1 MKLTVDVSCDRFVN
15 AVSQLAQENSFDP
28 PGWARK
34 IRPMLRFVLFKR
46 KWFKNPKITG
56 YFHGQA
62 QCRRYFYRE
71 LSLSWFCF
79 GLFLTWPFDQ
89 LWLANIERDVI
100 LSSAVSKLFPVF
112 QLPGGAKVDVVLDR
126 DKYNTN
132 ITKTCFWGSET
143 RLKFFFYYSVTVGN
157 PRKYY
162 TLYITT
168 WEIFCNLICS
178 EQWYFSLI

>member
-62 QCRRYFYRE
+62 QCRRSFYRE
-71 LSLSWFCF
+71 LSPSWFCF

>member
-71 LSLSWFCF
+71 LGLSWFCF

-89 LWLANIERDVI
+89 LWLAKIERDVI
-100 LSSAVSKLFPVF
+100 LSSLFSKLFPVF
-112 QLPGGAKVDVVLDR
+112 QLPGGAGVDIVQKQEPLWALG
-126 DKYNTN
+126 YLIAIN
-132 ITKTCFWGSET
+132 ITRT
-143 RLKFFFYYSVTVGN
+143 
-157 PRKYY
+157 
-162 TLYITT
+162 
-168 WEIFCNLICS
+168 
-178 EQWYFSLI
+178 

>member
-71 LSLSWFCF
+71 LGPSWFCF

-100 LSSAVSKLFPVF
+100 LSSLFSKLFPVF
-112 QLPGGAKVDVVLDR
+112 QLPGGAGVDIVQKQEPLWALG
-126 DKYNTN
+126 YLIAIN
-132 ITKTCFWGSET
+132 ITRTLLRHVFEG
-143 RLKFFFYYSVTVGN
+143 LKRAWSSFF
-157 PRKYY
+157 
-162 TLYITT
+162 I
-168 WEIFCNLICS
+168 I
-178 EQWYFSLI
+178 Q